1 MLKNTTRVR
10 NVAHNA
16 VENVLHEIKFDGEI
30 KFKIYRD
37 GVKFIVIRSLL
48 PLPEI
53 SEAFEVFI
61 SHYNLSRYEAFYKR
75 CCLLLKNDIIQR
87 L

>member
-1 MLKNTTRVR
+1 MLKNTARVR

-16 VENVLHEIKFDGEI
+16 IESVLHEVKFDGEI
-30 KFKIYRD
+30 RFKIYLD

-53 SEAFEVFI
+53 SEAFEIFI
-61 SHYNLSRYEAFYKR
+61 SHYDLSRYETFYKR
-75 CCLLLKNDIIQR
+75 CCRLLKDDIIQ
-87 L
+87 